1 MAREVKKHQ
10 SFCTFRHHLALSPIF
25 CSLPSFLLARSLSA
39 AAAAAQFVADS
50 RHNLWLTV
58 MANEE
63 VTLNFYYYRPAPHP
77 PLLVIF
83 CCSFFFVLIC
93 DVCVFIFAVAKR
105 KRINFRILY
114 AYINVCPF
122 FWYYF
127 CLAYMWLCCLWPSPL
142 TIRF

>member
-10 SFCTFRHHLALSPIF
+10 SFCTFRHPLALSPIF

-63 VTLNFYYYRPAPHP
+63 VTLNFYYYRPAPP
-77 PLLVIF
+77 PSAGDILLQ
-83 CCSFFFVLIC
+83 FFFCFDLR
-93 DVCVFIFAVAKR
+93 CVRFY
-105 KRINFRILY
+105 FRS
-114 AYINVCPF
+114 NQTEKDKF
-122 FWYYF
+122 
-127 CLAYMWLCCLWPSPL
+127 
-142 TIRF
+142 